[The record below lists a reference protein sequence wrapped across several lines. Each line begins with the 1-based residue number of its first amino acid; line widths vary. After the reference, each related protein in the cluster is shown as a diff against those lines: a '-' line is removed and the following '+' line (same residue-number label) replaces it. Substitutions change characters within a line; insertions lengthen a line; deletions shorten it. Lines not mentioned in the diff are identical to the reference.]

1 MARSAGTPR
10 SGPGHARPWPFVAAL
25 LAAASSFVVALG
37 VAQKAHCLKVGW
49 RSPDQFWHACYS
61 DLPVT
66 WQSSGLSR
74 GITPYL
80 GAAGERALDQPVV
93 SGLAM
98 WLVGLLVPE
107 GGRSQ
112 QQWYFVLWALVVAV
126 LVAVL
131 VWVTAASARRMPWNA
146 AHVAFSPLL
155 VLVALVST
163 DLLGVVLASLALYAW
178 GRRSVP
184 VAGVLLGLAIGTRSY
199 ARSAADGARAA
210 RAALGPAA
218 RVRDAGG
225 HRPGHAAGSHAA
237 LAARR
242 QRGARALPRA
252 WWSAGASYGSPWM
265 VPMLFGHGLPRGAV
279 TTLAVLGWV
288 LALAVGAVLALTPQR
303 RPAVAEVSLVMLAI
317 VLVTGTTLTPQ
328 ASLWLLP
335 LVALVG
341 LRWRDHLIWAGVEA
355 AYFVAVWLYIAGH
368 DDRRP
373 RPAGAGL
380 RWCFVAGAGGGGR
393 LPRVRVWLPRLSRG
407 APRTPGDATSARP
420 DAVDAVD
427 EADDA
432 GRPDGRSPRPLPR
445 PPRLTP
451 LQRLSVRRAERGD
464 PLVLPVGG
472 RVGRGRRRAVD
483 SDFSPAP
490 GCRYPS

>member
-1 MARSAGTPR
+1 M
-10 SGPGHARPWPFVAAL
+10 
-25 LAAASSFVVALG
+25 
-37 VAQKAHCLKVGW
+37 
-49 RSPDQFWHACYS
+49 
-61 DLPVT
+61 
-66 WQSSGLSR
+66 
-74 GITPYL
+74 
-80 GAAGERALDQPVV
+80 LDQPVV

-184 VAGVLLGLAIGTRSY
+184 VAGVLLGLAVGTRSY
-199 ARSAADGARAA
+199 ALVVLMAIGLLALRSGRLRAFATLAGTALATLLVLTLPWLSAAAACSRPTGAGGPR
-210 RAALGPAA
+210 GPAT
-218 RVRDAGG
+218 
-225 HRPGHAAGSHAA
+225 
-237 LAARR
+237 ARR
-242 QRGARALPRA
+242 GWCRCCSGTA
-252 WWSAGASYGSPWM
+252 
-265 VPMLFGHGLPRGAV
+265 LPRGAV

-288 LALAVGAVLALTPQR
+288 LALAVGAVLALTPRR

-355 AYFVAVWLYIAGH
+355 AYFVAVWLYIAGLTTP
-368 DDRRP
+368 DR
-373 RPAGAGL
+373 GL
-380 RWCFVAGAGGGGR
+380 PGRDYAVFLLARVAAVVY
-393 LPRVRVWLPRLSRG
+393 LAVRVWLRLAASR
-407 APRTPGDATSARP
+407 RSARR
-420 DAVDAVD
+420 
-427 EADDA
+427 ADGWTGGRA
-432 GRPDGRSPRPLPR
+432 GRPDGRGPRPLPG
-445 PPRLTP
+445 P
-451 LQRLSVRRAERGD
+451 LD
-464 PLVLPVGG
+464 
-472 RVGRGRRRAVD
+472 
-483 SDFSPAP
+483 
-490 GCRYPS
+490 

>member
-1 MARSAGTPR
+1 MPAPVDPLAPPSRRDPVVAAASEVVGGPVGRYAAL
-10 SGPGHARPWPFVAAL
+10 GPGHARPWPFVAAL
-25 LAAASSFVVALG
+25 LAAASGFVVALG
-37 VAQKAHCLKVGW
+37 VAQKAHCLKAGW
-49 RSPDQFWHACYS
+49 KSPDQFWHACYS

-74 GITPYL
+74 GMTPYL
-80 GAAGERALDQPVV
+80 GAAGERVLDQPVV

-131 VWVTAASARRMPWNA
+131 VWVTAASARRTPWNA

-178 GRRSVP
+178 GRRSLV

-199 ARSAADGARAA
+199 ALVVLMAIGLLALRSGRLRAFA
-210 RAALGPAA
+210 TLAGTTLATLMVLTLPWLLG
-218 RVRDAGG
+218 
-225 HRPGHAAGSHAA
+225 GSGV
-237 LAARR
+237 LAPY
-242 QRGARALPRA
+242 RG

-279 TTLAVLGWV
+279 TALAVLGWV
-288 LALAVGAVLALTPQR
+288 LALAVGAVLALSPQR

-335 LVALVG
+335 FVALVG

-355 AYFVAVWLYIAGH
+355 AYFVAVWLYIAGLSTP
-368 DDRRP
+368 DR
-373 RPAGAGL
+373 GL
-380 RWCFVAGAGGGGR
+380 PGRDYAAFLLARVAVVVYLA
-393 LPRVRVWLPRLSRG
+393 VRVWRLAASRG
-407 APRTPGDATSARP
+407 PVP
-420 DAVDAVD
+420 D
-427 EADDA
+427 EADPASSVDEVDELA
-432 GRPDGRSPRPLPR
+432 GPMAAAPDRFLV
-445 PPRLTP
+445 RL
-451 LQRLSVRRAERGD
+451 D
-464 PLVLPVGG
+464 
-472 RVGRGRRRAVD
+472 
-483 SDFSPAP
+483 
-490 GCRYPS
+490 